1 MSKNKIF
8 RYLCISFFS
17 LIGIIVLPNITRP
30 IINMLA
36 NFSYSQSVGPHSAV
50 KNGLANGIKECVI
63 RNADSQST
71 KFSDV
76 QSFSEKY
83 QKFKIES
90 LDLNSCFKARA
101 VPRNDNLTWFEIDLN
116 NDTGEVSKTCGD
128 SSKPGC
134 EEGNTW

>member
-36 NFSYSQSVGPHSAV
+36 NLSYSQSVGPHSAV

-101 VPRNDNLTWFEIDLN
+101 INEDNKQTWFEIDL
-116 NDTGEVSKTCGD
+116 DPETGNYSKTCGD
-128 SSKPGC
+128 ASKPGC
-134 EEGNTW
+134 EEGNIW

>member
-1 MSKNKIF
+1 M
-8 RYLCISFFS
+8 
-17 LIGIIVLPNITRP
+17 
-30 IINMLA
+30 
-36 NFSYSQSVGPHSAV
+36 
-50 KNGLANGIKECVI
+50 ANGIKECVI

-101 VPRNDNLTWFEIDLN
+101 INEDNKQTWFEIDL
-116 NDTGEVSKTCGD
+116 DPETGNYSKTCGD
-128 SSKPGC
+128 ASKPGC